1 MRPFIPR
8 SVAVLGAASLV
19 LTTAVAAQ
27 DATELLRQV
36 DAQLTPPSYEAYRKL
51 VNEEPDGSRK
61 EFIFYTAKKGRDK
74 MAMLYL
80 APASDKGRATLRL
93 GDNMWLYIPNVGRPI
108 RITSMQSIV
117 GGVFNNSDIM
127 RLDYSEE
134 YEASFAEQ
142 DSARWVLDL
151 QAKTRTVAY
160 DRLRMW
166 VDGDPPTVRKV
177 ECYGASGTLVK
188 TLEFKEMR
196 DFGNGVVRPAVL
208 ETTSPLYKGY
218 LSLMIYSRITLR
230 EFPDEVFTLD
240 YLSRLE
246 ELR

>member
-1 MRPFIPR
+1 MGPLILLR
-8 SVAVLGAASLV
+8 VAVLGAAGLV
-19 LTTAVAAQ
+19 FASAAVSQ
-27 DATELLRQV
+27 DAAELLRQV

-61 EFIFYTAKKGRDK
+61 EFIFYTAKKGRDR

-80 APASDKGRATLRL
+80 APASDKGRTTLRL

-117 GGVFNNSDIM
+117 GGVFNNADIM
-127 RLDYSEE
+127 RLEYSEE

-142 DSARWVLDL
+142 DTARWVLDL

-196 DFGNGVVRPAVL
+196 DFGNGVERPAVV

-218 LSLMIYSRITLR
+218 LSLMIYSRIALR
-230 EFPDEVFTLD
+230 EFADEVFTLD
-240 YLSRLE
+240 YLPRLE